1 MAWTDTQDQSP
12 FDDHFKLLNCEVINR
27 KVCSTATVAAFQNS
41 RSIYNMRITVTSYF
55 MLLYNKT
62 FLSKYELELKRKY
75 KIIETVVTMS
85 QILIKEI
92 IHVICVK
99 STWQVSTHLFTMF
112 TYSWPI
118 SIQQQS
124 NAEDR

>member
-1 MAWTDTQDQSP
+1 
-12 FDDHFKLLNCEVINR
+12 
-27 KVCSTATVAAFQNS
+27 
-41 RSIYNMRITVTSYF
+41 MRITVTSYF

-62 FLSKYELELKRKY
+62 FLSKYELELKKKF

-92 IHVICVK
+92 MPVICVK